1 MTTAPTS
8 PAGMPAGDMPSGD
21 RSGPAG
27 WLVAVLGS
35 VARLLDTR
43 GGLMIFGFGIVYCSY
58 AFILKPMQADNKSD
72 VAAVQKITDGNTQL
86 ASELAQAMREL
97 KETAKT
103 MKETALIQQGRQPHD
118 PSRFNP

>member
-1 MTTAPTS
+1 MSSATS
-8 PAGMPAGDMPSGD
+8 NPAGLPGGDLPSND

-27 WLVAVLGS
+27 WIVAVLSS

-72 VAAVQKITDGNTQL
+72 VAAVQRITDGNTQL
-86 ASELAQAMREL
+86 ASELATAMREL

-103 MKETALIQQGRQPHD
+103 MKETALIQQGRQPHES
-118 PSRFNP
+118 SRSNP